1 MGVRR
6 GLGWNMFPCCDLY
19 CVRGT
24 YFRGYLRGEGYRDS
38 GTEEGV
44 EGGERGK
51 DEAGEVSGRG

>member
-6 GLGWNMFPCCDLY
+6 DLGWNMFPCCDLHW
-19 CVRGT
+19 VRST

-44 EGGERGK
+44 GGEGGK
-51 DEAGEVSGRG
+51 DEAGEASGRA